1 MPINRVAIV
10 GAGMA
15 GLTAALCFARHGI
28 ATDIFEEA
36 AVLGEVGAGLQ
47 ITPNASRILARLGVL
62 PALESQ
68 WSEPD
73 RIELVSGRSLR
84 NIAYLPAGNF
94 ARSRW
99 GAPYGLLHRATLQ
112 QTLLAAVQNT
122 PGCWIHLDSAV
133 NGDPAA
139 ALKAITGEDYDLYVG
154 ADGVWSNLRA
164 SVPGSPETDFSGN
177 IAWRFTID
185 RKTAPSW
192 LNRETVTAFLG
203 PSTHLVAYP
212 LKEVDSLNIVAIAS
226 GISPGE
232 TWDAEASEAQRAMLR
247 SQFRGWNSNVVR
259 LLEDAPKPTF
269 WPLYQATN
277 GRWQNGKD
285 TVLIGDAAHAM
296 MPFAA
301 QGAAMA
307 IEDAYLLAER
317 VAGACPLRRPSPPS
331 RPSGCHGL
339 PRCAAGRS
347 SIASPITHAARSASV
362 ATWFWHCARR
372 SLWQPIS
379 TGSTASVRPETRR
392 PSRHLIHYNI

>member
-15 GLTAALCFARHGI
+15 GLTAALCFARRGI
-28 ATDIFEEA
+28 AADIFEEA

-47 ITPNASRILARLGVL
+47 ITPNASRILAKLDVL

-84 NIAYLPAGNF
+84 NIAHLPAGNF

-112 QTLLAAVQNT
+112 QTLLAAVENT
-122 PGCWIHLDSAV
+122 PGCRIHLDCPV
-133 NGDPAA
+133 NGAPAP

-164 SVPGSPETDFSGN
+164 SVPNSPETDFSGN

-185 RKTAPSW
+185 RKTAPGW

-232 TWDAEASEAQRAMLR
+232 TWDAEASEAQRAMLL
-247 SQFRGWNSNVVR
+247 SQFRGWNSNVIK
-259 LLEDAPKPTF
+259 LLEEAPKPTF

-307 IEDAYLLAER
+307 IEDAHLLAER
-317 VAGACPLRRPSPPS
+317 VAGALPVAQAIAAFEAER
-331 RPSGCHGL
+331 L
-339 PRCAAGRS
+339 PRIAKVRSRAQFNRFAYHARGPIRIGRDMVLALRSPQSLAADFDWLYGFGQ
-347 SIASPITHAARSASV
+347 A
-362 ATWFWHCARR
+362 
-372 SLWQPIS
+372 
-379 TGSTASVRPETRR
+379 
-392 PSRHLIHYNI
+392 